1 MKVSV
6 MAEDTIARM
15 CKRQAEIDRLQA
27 AQMADLQKLNSPDVV
42 DYDHVSVKRAAEI
55 AGLSTAHMYA
65 LINSGKI
72 SRYDKAGK
80 TCVSLKEIEALNTV
94 ACY

>member
-27 AQMADLQKLNSPDVV
+27 AQTADLQALNSPDVV
-42 DYDHVSVKRAAEI
+42 DYDHVTIKRAAEI
-55 AGLSTAHMYA
+55 VGLSASHMYN
-65 LINSGKI
+65 LINAGKI
-72 SRYDKAGK
+72 RRYDKGGK
-80 TCVSLKEIEALNTV
+80 TCVSLREIETLNTV
-94 ACY
+94 NA